1 MGKMRK
7 NEKRK
12 TKNEKFSGFTLIE
25 VITVSGIMALFSI
38 TLISVFMASFRGG
51 TKSQLLQRIRQD
63 GDYVLT
69 SMSREIKKAKT
80 IDNITDCEEPAGAA
94 ELELTLVDGS
104 SITYSLSSDKIASD
118 SSFLTG
124 TAGKAENLNF
134 RCYVVRP
141 GKQIVTISFTL
152 TGGNVSSQA
161 QEKLSQGFATS
172 VSTREH

>member
-1 MGKMRK
+1 MRK

-51 TKSQLLQRIRQD
+51 TKSQLIQRIRQD
-63 GDYVLT
+63 GDYALV
-69 SMSREIKKAKT
+69 SMSREIKKAAK
-80 IDNITDCEEPAGAA
+80 IDNCGAD
-94 ELELTLVDGS
+94 LQLILVDGS
-104 SITYSLSSDKIASD
+104 LVNYSLSSGRIASD
-118 SSFLTG
+118 SSYLTG
-124 TAGKAENLNF
+124 NAATVENLIFGCDEGETGN
-134 RCYVVRP
+134 
-141 GKQIVTISFTL
+141 QIVTISFTL